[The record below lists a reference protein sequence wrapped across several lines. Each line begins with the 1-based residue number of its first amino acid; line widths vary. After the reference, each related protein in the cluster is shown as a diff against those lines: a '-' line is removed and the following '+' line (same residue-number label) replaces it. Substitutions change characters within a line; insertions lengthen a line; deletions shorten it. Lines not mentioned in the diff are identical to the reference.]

1 MSAPGARSRRSWP
14 NPRFAARSLILNC
27 LNCKNNRE
35 RLRVRSERGSD
46 AATMPVAAHGGPRV
60 GVRCGLLHVPQRD
73 PGVEGGGDERVP
85 QRVGSYVLGDPS
97 GRVTRRTIRAA
108 PCRSSLRPS
117 PARNSGPSVRSPT
130 KGRWLARCA
139 GRAGCPGRARGRRP
153 GHTGRQR
160 LPGQHVR
167 QDPVPGKE
175 QAGITETSKPRA
187 REAPRTRRTGKR
199 TAQELADPP
208 QAALLP
214 LGCPTV
220 QARGTPD
227 PARLE
232 RAATLSN
239 SDTVIRSHH
248 CLGRGHMHL
257 SVGSLH

>member
-14 NPRFAARSLILNC
+14 NPRFAARSLILNY
-27 LNCKNNRE
+27 LNCKNSRE

-167 QDPVPGKE
+167 QDPVPGKDKPE
-175 QAGITETSKPRA
+175 SQKQANRA
-187 REAPRTRRTGKR
+187 HARLRAPGERANAQLKNWRILRKLRCCPLGAPPYKREAPRTRPGLNGLPPSPTRTRSSGAT
-199 TAQELADPP
+199 TA
-208 QAALLP
+208 
-214 LGCPTV
+214 LG
-220 QARGTPD
+220 G
-227 PARLE
+227 
-232 RAATLSN
+232 
-239 SDTVIRSHH
+239 DTCI
-248 CLGRGHMHL
+248 
-257 SVGSLH
+257 

>member
-175 QAGITETSKPRA
+175 TSRNHRNKQTAG
-187 REAPRTRRTGKR
+187 TRGSAHPANGQTHSSRTGGSSASCAAAPWVPHR
-199 TAQELADPP
+199 TS
-208 QAALLP
+208 
-214 LGCPTV
+214 
-220 QARGTPD
+220 ARHPGPG
-227 PARLE
+227 PA
-232 RAATLSN
+232 
-239 SDTVIRSHH
+239 
-248 CLGRGHMHL
+248 
-257 SVGSLH
+257 